1 MTLAETPASR
11 VAATLIAAYRATH
24 YCVNG
29 VSPPF
34 LIRVDVP
41 SPDLAQC
48 HRAHGVE
55 CSAFLTAWN
64 PGSRPTPEADNAA
77 AQARLAALL
86 AARGYRLLAGLGLD
100 PTGQWEGE
108 ESFLVLGVAREVAC
122 AIGREFRQHGLVWA
136 GADAVPR
143 LVLLE

>member
-1 MTLAETPASR
+1 MTSSQSSGSR
-11 VAATLIAAYRATH
+11 VPSTLIAAYRATH

-29 VSPPF
+29 VTPPF
-34 LIRVDVP
+34 LMRIDAP
-41 SPDLAQC
+41 NADLAAC

-55 CSAFLTAWN
+55 CSVFLTAWN

-77 AQARLAALL
+77 AQGRLEALL
-86 AARGYRLLAGLGLD
+86 RARGYPLLAGLGLD

-108 ESFLVLGVAREVAC
+108 ESFLALGMERGTGCE
-122 AIGREFRQHGLVWA
+122 IGREFHQHSIVWA
-136 GADAVPR
+136 GPDAIPR